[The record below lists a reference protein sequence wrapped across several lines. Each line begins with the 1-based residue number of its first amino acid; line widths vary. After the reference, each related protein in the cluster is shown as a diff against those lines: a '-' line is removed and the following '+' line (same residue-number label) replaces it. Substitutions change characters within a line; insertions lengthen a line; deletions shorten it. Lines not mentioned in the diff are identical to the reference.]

1 MPVNWT
7 VHWTREWKKEI
18 KQYSTEQLREILR
31 LWKDYNPLYIEL
43 VRQELMN
50 RPDLQR
56 VSMTLQDLM
65 DFNKIHD
72 RYRQDLHERPTEY
85 LLYIINSGMF
95 HDWLVNLAIEEYEKR
110 TGKIIIPNKILER
123 M

>member
-1 MPVNWT
+1 MPVN
-7 VHWTREWKKEI
+7 WTREWKKEI